1 LEFLAGSELPRAH
14 ESGSRL
20 PEPEGPRIQGL
31 AGSYARVVAEE
42 EWEAMTRGGGSSPQ
56 AWALMDEMRLGV
68 QGIEVRTRA
77 DGVLFEHGLDP
88 VNELADARRA
98 RMVEAEEGI
107 PAVLWA
113 VLVFGGVITVGF
125 TYLFGLENTR
135 SHRLMVAAVAG
146 LIGLW

>member
-1 LEFLAGSELPRAH
+1 
-14 ESGSRL
+14 
-20 PEPEGPRIQGL
+20 
-31 AGSYARVVAEE
+31 V
-42 EWEAMTRGGGSSPQ
+42 
-56 AWALMDEMRLGV
+56 AWALVDEMRLGV

-77 DGVLFEHGLDP
+77 DGVLFEQGLDR

-125 TYLFGLENTR
+125 TYLFRLENTR
-135 SHRLMVAAVAG
+135 SHRFTVAAVAG

>member
-1 LEFLAGSELPRAH
+1 
-14 ESGSRL
+14 
-20 PEPEGPRIQGL
+20 
-31 AGSYARVVAEE
+31 
-42 EWEAMTRGGGSSPQ
+42 MN
-56 AWALMDEMRLGV
+56 EMRLGV

-88 VNELADARRA
+88 VNELADARRV

-135 SHRLMVAAVAG
+135 SHSLMVAAVAG